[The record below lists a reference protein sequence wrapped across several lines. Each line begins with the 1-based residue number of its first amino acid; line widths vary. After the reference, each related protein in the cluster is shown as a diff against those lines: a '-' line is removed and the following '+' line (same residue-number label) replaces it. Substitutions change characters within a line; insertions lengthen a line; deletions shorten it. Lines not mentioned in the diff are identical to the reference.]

1 MKKSENRKE
10 EKEGTAEEAN
20 EKKEATDKIED
31 KAAIEEDKKTETPGS
46 GNKAKIVIVAAV
58 ISIII
63 LGSLFYLSLISPQNQ
78 KNPYQMKFANET
90 LNFRADLNKA
100 ALVAATPD
108 DQTIRNAVL
117 SRNVNRIKVSY
128 VPDVRYNGFYAV
140 DSFEITYKLF
150 IIFKY
155 HFGTNGYIYAGDSGE
170 NCMFFEETGKR
181 ICILSEPIQSEND
194 IKAGNA
200 EIAIFLS
207 AANETS
213 VSLNGNIIYVR
224 GKPDYESNGK
234 YTGLDLATDRLLLA
248 LMKE

>member
-1 MKKSENRKE
+1 MKDKDDA
-10 EKEGTAEEAN
+10 KEGARDEAKEMQEAKDIDT
-20 EKKEATDKIED
+20 EKKEAQK
-31 KAAIEEDKKTETPGS
+31 EEQKKNS
-46 GNKAKIVIVAAV
+46 SAKTVLAAV
-58 ISIII
+58 LVIGIII
-63 LGSLFYLSLISPQNQ
+63 AAFYYLSLSSQQNQ

-108 DQTIRNAVL
+108 DQSIRNAVL
-117 SRNVNRIKVSY
+117 SGNVSRVKISY
-128 VPDVRYNGFYAV
+128 APDERYNGFYAA

-155 HFGTNGYIYAGDSGE
+155 RFGINGYVYEGESGE

-181 ICILSEPIQSEND
+181 MCILSEPVPSED
-194 IKAGNA
+194 DVKAGNA
-200 EIAIFLS
+200 EAIIFLS

-213 VSLNGNIIYVR
+213 VSLKDNVIYVR
-224 GKPDYESNGK
+224 GKPDYEQGGK
-234 YTGLDLATDRLLLA
+234 YTGLDLATDRFLLA